1 MVIQRLE
8 LLNKYEVFFFTV
20 NTTSLHDYIDNT
32 HSFFEIAVKETDTY
46 ISFNHLLI
54 LILHFMGYFIK
65 CIISYFLYPI
75 KENPVSLSD
84 ILLAYIARVNFSHSR
99 EQFYKN

>member
-1 MVIQRLE
+1 M
-8 LLNKYEVFFFTV
+8 KFFFTV

-32 HSFFEIAVKETDTY
+32 HSFFEIAVKEMDTI
-46 ISFNHLLI
+46 ISFNHLFNI
-54 LILHFMGYFIK
+54 DKILHFMGYFIK

-99 EQFYKN
+99 EQFY

>member
-1 MVIQRLE
+1 
-8 LLNKYEVFFFTV
+8 
-20 NTTSLHDYIDNT
+20 
-32 HSFFEIAVKETDTY
+32 
-46 ISFNHLLI
+46 
-54 LILHFMGYFIK
+54 MGYFIK
-65 CIISYFLYPI
+65 YVMSYFLYPI